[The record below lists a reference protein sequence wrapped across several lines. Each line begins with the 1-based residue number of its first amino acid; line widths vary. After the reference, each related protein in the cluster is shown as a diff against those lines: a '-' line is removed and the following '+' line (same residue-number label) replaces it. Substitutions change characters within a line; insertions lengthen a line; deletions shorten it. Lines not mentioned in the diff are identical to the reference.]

1 MINLAWAI
9 FTVLSSRGNSP
20 VEAAKNDMVTAI
32 EINFDRPIVFAPFL
46 LPSAPQDGSS
56 FS

>member
-1 MINLAWAI
+1 
-9 FTVLSSRGNSP
+9 
-20 VEAAKNDMVTAI
+20 MVTAI